1 MLPVGDPEVR
11 GIVMKGTNEE
21 MPLQH
26 PTATGECRTMMGAT
40 TESLGLEPEGE
51 TCADETTGWLDRIE
65 SVIEQYP
72 WPTLLLAL
80 AVGYAISRRMR

>member
-1 MLPVGDPEVR
+1 M
-11 GIVMKGTNEE
+11 T
-21 MPLQH
+21 
-26 PTATGECRTMMGAT
+26 GAT

-51 TCADETTGWLDRIE
+51 TYADETTGWLDRIE